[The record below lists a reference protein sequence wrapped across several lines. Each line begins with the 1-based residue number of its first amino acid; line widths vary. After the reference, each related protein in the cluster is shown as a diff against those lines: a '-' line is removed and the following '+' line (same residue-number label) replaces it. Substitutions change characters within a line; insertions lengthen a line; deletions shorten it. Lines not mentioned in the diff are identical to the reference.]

1 MHDNVPIVAGVM
13 ASAFLSWWTTQE
25 DLLEGF
31 WTLPLDNPWPN
42 MLALGENEGEVEEMV
57 AVPPPPDMPEE
68 TTVHVQPWVT
78 NYRHALELG
87 RVIRENAR
95 GLAGSR
101 CDACNILIALDEPI
115 TFWFGPGTVDG
126 AIHRHEEP
134 SDAPTPA
141 PEIMAVAAAIA
152 VDEVW
157 SGEGTRWQ
165 AEEEETHDIMADVVE
180 AEEEEDADAVETT

>member
-25 DLLEGF
+25 DLPEGF

-42 MLALGENEGEVEEMV
+42 MLALRENEGEVEEMV
-57 AVPPPPDMPEE
+57 AVPLPPGMPD
-68 TTVHVQPWVT
+68 WVT
-78 NYRHALELG
+78 SYRHALELD
-87 RVIRENAR
+87 RVNRENAR

-152 VDEVW
+152 VDEAP
-157 SGEGTRWQ
+157 EDYENAPT
-165 AEEEETHDIMADVVE
+165 
-180 AEEEEDADAVETT
+180 EEEEDADAVETT